1 MKLIVISF
9 LIVLVISV
17 GYWSY
22 TTHSRDRSGDID
34 YRTGS
39 SLSGAQTLNTDD
51 QKSSDPANNLA
62 DEFDVSAEFI
72 VLYPAE
78 EGYAAQSEWREML
91 DNEVL
96 AESGTVQM
104 IDPMLTHEDPALRL
118 NAVESLIEYQH
129 DEINNLLLEALYDTD
144 PQVRATVAESL
155 GMQQDEYLLTYLE
168 PVLYDSDQN
177 VRIAAI
183 WAIADLESEQGI
195 YALAPLLSDSHVEIR
210 FNAMAAMGE
219 IGGAACVHYLEN
231 HRYDSD
237 ERIRRSV
244 AAILYEL
251 EADF

>member
-9 LIVLVISV
+9 LTMSVISV

-22 TTHSRDRSGDID
+22 TTHNRDRSGDID
-34 YRTGS
+34 YRTGN
-39 SLSGAQTLNTDD
+39 SLSDAQTLHKDD
-51 QKSSDPANNLA
+51 QKSSDTSNNLA
-62 DEFDVSAEFI
+62 DELDVSPAFA
-72 VLYPAE
+72 VSYPAE
-78 EGYAAQSEWREML
+78 EGSAAQSEWFGML
-91 DNEVL
+91 DDEVP
-96 AESGTVQM
+96 AVTESIQM
-104 IDPMLTHEDPALRL
+104 NDPMLTHEDPALRL
-118 NAVESLIEYQH
+118 NALESLTEYRY
-129 DEINNLLLEALYDTD
+129 EEVNNLLLEALYDPE
-144 PQVRATVAESL
+144 PQVRAIVAESL
-155 GMQQDEYLLTYLE
+155 GMSQDEDLLSYLE

-219 IGGAACVHYLEN
+219 IGGATCVHYLEN

-244 AAILYEL
+244 AAILYES
-251 EADF
+251 EADY

>member
-9 LIVLVISV
+9 LTMSVISV

-22 TTHSRDRSGDID
+22 STHSRDSSGDIG
-34 YRTGS
+34 YRSGN
-39 SLSGAQTLNTDD
+39 SLSDAQTLHKDD
-51 QKSSDPANNLA
+51 QISSDTSNHLA
-62 DEFDVSAEFI
+62 DEFDVSPAFA
-72 VLYPAE
+72 VSYPAE
-78 EGYAAQSEWREML
+78 EGFAAQMEWREML
-91 DNEVL
+91 ENEVS
-96 AESGTVQM
+96 AETDTTQV
-104 IDPMLTHEDPALRL
+104 IDHILTQEDPVLRL
-118 NAVESLIEYQH
+118 NAVESLTEYQH
-129 DEINNLLLEALYDTD
+129 DVINILLLEALYDPE

-155 GMQQDEYLLTYLE
+155 GMSQDEDLLSYLE

-251 EADF
+251 EADY